1 MATSEVNYAT
11 DYGVNISCQH
21 SCNWTSRYPN
31 YQLLWELQTF
41 NHQLGTF
48 ELHDNAS
55 QKMAKD
61 ELNVHFMMTS
71 NDDCES
77 GSDWN
82 TFSLHIVG
90 MSDLLQHAVVS
101 CGVRVDQNSPQVYSN
116 KDTYIIINE
125 TGMKLLTRCLTSGNY
140 SNLD

>member
-11 DYGVNISCQH
+11 DSGVNISCQH
-21 SCNWTSRYPN
+21 SCNWTSLYPN

-48 ELHDNAS
+48 ELYNNAS
-55 QKMAKD
+55 QVTAED
-61 ELNVHFMMTS
+61 ELNVHFTMTS

-82 TFSLHIVG
+82 TFSLDIVG

-101 CGVRVDQNSPQVYSN
+101 CGVRVGQ
-116 KDTYIIINE
+116 
-125 TGMKLLTRCLTSGNY
+125 KLRQGCGQQGGHM
-140 SNLD
+140 DGQ